1 MKNTNLLHYIL
12 NYKDRYLAVA
22 VIVAALMTLFFYNMG
37 QPVIMATAA
46 DNTGKDVEIDMTA
59 DFDSSLISFLENNGF
74 GESNYMVSPTS
85 FKAAMALAV
94 AGADSETKE
103 QLLSA
108 LGFKNTDEL
117 NEWYESV
124 DASVQA
130 FNAVVKAPKE
140 KNSDN
145 EMAVFGLGGGAPE
158 GSFKM
163 LNSIWHNAD
172 RGGDFSKSY
181 KESVLATFNAKAEN
195 LPSGELTGAV
205 NDWVDKGTD
214 GLISRIADDLSA
226 IDVVLINT
234 LYLRSAWVKDFDEAA
249 THEDEFKTLKGN
261 TVKKDFMEQQA
272 FFNYYEADNGKAA
285 ILPLYGQVNVV
296 LMLGDSIELQD
307 VLDKSQ
313 SQMVHVKLPKFE
325 ADTTFCNSEFVNY
338 LSKRGAELPFTSSA
352 DFSKM
357 SDDTDLFISDI
368 IQKTRVKFDEKG
380 VEAAAATAVMALGAA
395 LPGVQ
400 EVKEFVADEP
410 FRFMIVTD
418 SENPE
423 VLFYGRIVE

>member
-1 MKNTNLLHYIL
+1 MEHKNLLHYIL
-12 NYKDRYLAVA
+12 KYKDRYFAAAVM
-22 VIVAALMTLFFYNMG
+22 VASLMALFFYNMG
-37 QPVIMATAA
+37 QPVILATAA

-59 DFDSSLISFLENNGF
+59 DFDSSLIGFLESNGF

-103 QLLSA
+103 QLIKA
-108 LGFKNTDEL
+108 LGFKTEDEL
-117 NEWYESV
+117 NTWYESV
-124 DASVQA
+124 DSSVQA
-130 FNAVVKAPKE
+130 FNAVVKAPTQKE
-140 KNSDN
+140 SDN
-145 EMAVFGLGGGAPE
+145 DMFVFSPGGSEPE

-172 RGGDFSKSY
+172 RGGDFSKKY
-181 KESVLATFNAKAEN
+181 KESVLATYNAKAEN
-195 LPSGELTGAV
+195 LPGTELTKAV
-205 NDWVDKGTD
+205 NDWVDKGTE
-214 GLISRIADDLSA
+214 GLIPQIADDLSG

-234 LYLRSAWVKDFDEAA
+234 LYLRSAWVREFNEAA
-249 THEDEFKTLKGN
+249 THEDEFKTLSGD
-261 TVKKDFMEQQA
+261 TVTKDFMEQQA
-272 FFNYYEADNGKAA
+272 SFNYYETDNGKAV
-285 ILPLYGQVNVV
+285 ILPLYGQINVV
-296 LMLGDSIELQD
+296 LMLGDDLELLD

-313 SQMVHVKLPKFE
+313 PETVHVKLPKFE
-325 ADTTFCNSEFVNY
+325 ADTAFCNSEFVNY
-338 LSKRGAELPFTSSA
+338 LAKRGAELPFTSAA

-400 EVKEFVADEP
+400 EVKEFVADES

-418 SENPE
+418 SESPE